1 MKYLKPTPENLE
13 KCENLDFA
21 REYISPKFLPSPVR
35 EEFKELPHK
44 TIMDLDLFYAI
55 NFDDGKYSCLGND
68 FLKTWD
74 ITLDELNK
82 IAFDNIREYKFEL
95 TGGIRAY
102 DEKVDEHFDLYTL
115 SNPDSIDG
123 CVQMLR
129 TDVLNEIYTQIGE
142 FYILPQTSSFAIIIP
157 KVEKISDEEF
167 IADYKRVLQMQIKN
181 ILPNMFLITDRCY
194 GFDAANKVIFP
205 YQNV

>member
-1 MKYLKPTPENLE
+1 MKYLNPTPENLE

-21 REYISPKFLPSPVR
+21 REYISPKFLPSPMR
-35 EEFKELPHK
+35 EKFKELPHK

-68 FLKTWD
+68 FLKTWN

-95 TGGIRAY
+95 ST
-102 DEKVDEHFDLYTL
+102 EKADGLFDLYALT
-115 SNPDSIDG
+115 NPDAIDG

-129 TDVLNEIYTQIGE
+129 TDILDEIYAKIGE

-167 IADYKRVLQMQIKN
+167 ITTYKKSLQKRIKE
-181 ILPNMFLITDRCY
+181 IISDMFLITDRCY
-194 GFDAANKVIFP
+194 GFDAANKVIFS